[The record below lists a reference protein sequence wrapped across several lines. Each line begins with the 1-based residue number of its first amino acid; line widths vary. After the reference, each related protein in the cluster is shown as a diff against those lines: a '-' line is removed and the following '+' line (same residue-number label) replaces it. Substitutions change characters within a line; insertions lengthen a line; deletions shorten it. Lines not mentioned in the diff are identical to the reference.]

1 MIYYTLGEVIKE
13 SRIRNK
19 MTQRE
24 VARGICSSATIA
36 RIEQGKQMPSRR
48 VLEELFRRLGEPVCF
63 FSGMTLD
70 ARRGS
75 SDNLA
80 ELLQTNLPRE
90 KEETPYEKQLRDY
103 ITILNG
109 MDVADSTETVLEEL
123 LELLEQS
130 CPLERLHEGEEIVA
144 FTYLEL
150 WVINSIAKA
159 YFELEEYE
167 TAEEFLMKI
176 IVYVERHKIDRKI
189 RVSILPLVCHNL
201 AVLHSRLDRIGSAE
215 EYCEAGI
222 QCCINEG
229 KLWLLDELF
238 ELYAFVLQK
247 EGIAMQAEY
256 ANEQGVFLLQ
266 LKKRS
271 DTFELQKRAE
281 KIMLFSCF

>member
-48 VLEELFRRLGEPVCF
+48 VLEELFRRLGEPVWF
-63 FSGMTLD
+63 FAGMTLD

-90 KEETPYEKQLRDY
+90 KEETPYEKQFRDY
-103 ITILNG
+103 ITILKG
-109 MDVADSTETVLEEL
+109 MDEADSVETVLEEL

-130 CPLERLHEGEEIVA
+130 CPLERLREGEEIVA

-159 YFELEEYE
+159 YFELEECE

-176 IVYVERHKIDRKI
+176 IVYVERNKIDHKIRS
-189 RVSILPLVCHNL
+189 RILPLVFHNL
-201 AVLHSRLDRIGSAE
+201 AALYARMDRLGRAE

-238 ELYAFVLQK
+238 GLYALVLQK

-256 ANEQGVFLLQ
+256 ANEQGLFLRQ

-271 DTFELQKRAE
+271 DTFKLQKRAE

>member
-1 MIYYTLGEVIKE
+1 MIYYTMGEVIKE
-13 SRIRNK
+13 SRIRSK

-24 VARGICSSATIA
+24 VARGICSTATIA

-48 VLEELFRRLGEPVCF
+48 VLEELFRRLGEPAWF
-63 FSGMTLD
+63 FAGMTMD

-75 SDNLA
+75 ADNLA
-80 ELLQTNLPRE
+80 ELLGTKLPEE

-103 ITILNG
+103 VAILNR
-109 MDVADSTETVLEEL
+109 MDEAGDAETVLEEL

-130 CPLERLHEGEEIVA
+130 CPLERLHAGEEVVA

-150 WVINSIAKA
+150 WVMNSIAKA

-167 TAEEFLMKI
+167 TAEEFLKKI
-176 IVYVERHKIDRKI
+176 IFYMERHKIDHKI
-189 RVSILPLVCHNL
+189 RSRILPLVCHNL
-201 AVLHSRLDRIGSAE
+201 AVLHSRLERLGSAE
-215 EYCEAGI
+215 ESCESGI

-229 KLWLLDELF
+229 KLWLLDELYG
-238 ELYAFVLQK
+238 LYALVLQK
-247 EGIAMQAEY
+247 EGIAVQAEY
-256 ANEQGVFLLQ
+256 ANEQSVFLTQ

-271 DTFELQKRAE
+271 DSYELQKRAE

>member
-13 SRIRNK
+13 SRIRSK

-109 MDVADSTETVLEEL
+109 MDAADSAETVLEEL

-201 AVLHSRLDRIGSAE
+201 AVLHSRLDRIGRAE

-281 KIMLFSCF
+281 KNMLFSCF